1 MNNESA
7 PARMSSPGLC
17 TIIGLH
23 DAALLDQVRTIRQE
37 GL

>member
-7 PARMSSPGLC
+7 AARMSSPGLC
-17 TIIGLH
+17 PNIGLD
-23 DAALLDQVRTIRQE
+23 DAALLDQVRTIRRD